1 MTNGKC
7 NFIRVIKRHIKF
19 VDDFRMN
26 QADKIFDRRIES
38 LIIYNDLSET

>member
-1 MTNGKC
+1 MLT
-7 NFIRVIKRHIKF
+7 F

-38 LIIYNDLSET
+38 LIVYNDISEK